1 MAIHDSVQSM
11 LRESLPELFLVAKYC
26 IDYQKDFSVWG
37 STGCYGYPAAILLFS
52 VADSIG
58 SYVMGGNVRKHFNI
72 LNHKDY
78 YDLKLNQKEV
88 DLIYKKYRSF
98 LVHNA
103 VMGIDL
109 ILSKGRITDP
119 IYEIKDNKSYFNLLP
134 FLEITQK
141 ALGKFLEN
149 SDMVVGNGKQLIE
162 IIK

>member
-1 MAIHDSVQSM
+1 MAIHNSVQSM

-37 STGCYGYPAAILLFS
+37 NTGCYGYPAAILLFS

-58 SYVMGGNVRKHFNI
+58 SYVIGGNVRKHFNI

-98 LVHNA
+98 LIHNT

-109 ILSKGRITDP
+109 ILSKGALSDP
-119 IYEIKDNKSYFNLLP
+119 VYEIKDNKSYFNLVP
-134 FLEITQK
+134 FLEQTKK
-141 ALGKFLEN
+141 ALQKFLKNPDSIVEN
-149 SDMVVGNGKQLIE
+149 SKQLID